1 MSLYRVASRRSRLLG
16 LLAPVIALAVGLLG
30 GFLLGRASAPE
41 ASIADALADPAADVA
56 EARNALEVLTIEYPQ
71 AVSNGAVRAPTEYD
85 AARADVRRAREALA
99 SADDLAAL
107 DPEGYRRASAL
118 LAEVA
123 ALVERIASPA
133 EVAAGVRTADEALA
147 ELPGTRSGTG

>member
-16 LLAPVIALAVGLLG
+16 LLVPLIALAVGLLV
-30 GFLLGRASAPE
+30 GFLLGRATAPE

-71 AVSNGAVRAPTEYD
+71 AVSNGAVRAPTEYE
-85 AARADVRRAREALA
+85 AARADVRRARDALA

-118 LAEVA
+118 LTEVA
-123 ALVERIASPA
+123 ALVERKAGPA
-133 EVAAGVRTADEALA
+133 VVAARVRATDEALA